1 MRIAAVQLCASD
13 DVAANLAQAAALIAE
28 AAEAGASLVVLPE
41 NFACYG
47 GAYRSLAT
55 EQGAGLQQWLAQ
67 QALDQGVWLLG
78 GTIPL
83 ATRPDGEAVP
93 TPRVR
98 TVSLLHMPN
107 GQLAARY
114 DKLHLFDA
122 NVPDAQ
128 GVYRES
134 DVFEPGDRLVTAPVD
149 GIVMGMAVC
158 YDLRFASLAR
168 ALADRGAHL
177 LVYPSAFTAVTGA
190 AHWEI
195 LLRARAIESGCYVLG
210 VNQCGQHSPRRA
222 SHGHSMLIDPWGE
235 VVAALAE
242 VPGVLC
248 ADIDSTR
255 VQEIRQRL
263 PVHLHQRLLTRLPDD
278 IRDDTCND

>member
-1 MRIAAVQLCASD
+1 MRIAAVQMCATD
-13 DVAANLAQAAALIAE
+13 DVAANLARAAALIKE
-28 AAEAGASLVVLPE
+28 AAEAGASLVALPE

-47 GAYRSLAT
+47 GPYRSLAT
-55 EQGAGLQQWLAQ
+55 EQGAALQQWLAQ
-67 QALDQGVWLLG
+67 QAADRGIWLLG

-83 ATRPDGEAVP
+83 AARPDGEPVP
-93 TPRVR
+93 APRVR
-98 TVSLLHMPN
+98 TVSLLYTPS

-128 GVYRES
+128 GAYRES
-134 DVFEPGDRLVTAPVD
+134 DVFEPGDSLVTARID
-149 GIVMGMAVC
+149 GIMLGMAVC

-168 ALADRGAHL
+168 ALADRGANL

-210 VNQCGQHSPRRA
+210 VNQCGQHNPRRA

-235 VVAALAE
+235 VVTTLADM
-242 VPGVLC
+242 PGVLC

-255 VQEIRQRL
+255 VQEVRQRL
-263 PVHLHQRLLTRLPDD
+263 PVHLHQRLLTRLSDD

>member
-1 MRIAAVQLCASD
+1 MRIAAIQLCAGD
-13 DVAANLAQAAALIAE
+13 DLPANLTQAAVMISE
-28 AAEAGASLVVLPE
+28 AASAGARLVALPE

-47 GAYRSLAT
+47 GDYRALAM
-55 EQGAGLQQWLAQ
+55 EQGSALPQWLAQ
-67 QALDQGVWLLG
+67 QAREHDVWLLG
-78 GTIPL
+78 GTVPL
-83 ATRPDGEAVP
+83 ATRPDGAPVP
-93 TPRVR
+93 APRVR
-98 TVSLLHMPN
+98 TASLLHTPD

-128 GVYRES
+128 GAYRES
-134 DVFEPGDRLVTAPVD
+134 AVFEPGGALVTARVD
-149 GIVMGMAVC
+149 DVVLGMAVC
-158 YDLRFASLAR
+158 YDLRFAGLSR
-168 ALADRGAHL
+168 ALADRGANL

-210 VNQCGQHSPRRA
+210 INQCGQHGPRRA
-222 SHGHSMLIDPWGE
+222 SFGHSMLIDPWGE
-235 VVAALAE
+235 IVATLAE
-242 VPGVLC
+242 APGVLC
-248 ADIDSTR
+248 ADIDSAR
-255 VQEIRQRL
+255 VQEVRQRL